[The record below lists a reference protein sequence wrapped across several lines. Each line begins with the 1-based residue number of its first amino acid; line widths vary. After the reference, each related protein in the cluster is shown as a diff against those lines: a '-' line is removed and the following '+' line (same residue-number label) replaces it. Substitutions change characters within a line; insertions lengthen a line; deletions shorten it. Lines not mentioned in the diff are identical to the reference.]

1 MRRSTVTAEGE
12 SNTFG
17 TACTSTVGLKLSL
30 SQPSGPIGWS
40 ELSWLTKLA
49 LSNVDGFCH
58 ELARTVVVS
67 GPVRTEASSRTVA
80 VRTLKPNRA
89 GTPGGVSRLYTAAN
103 RSPKIDVCSTL
114 TPTADSSGHAPE
126 LSDMNVAIGHFGVAL
141 GSPTS
146 PGGRSTWTSL

>member
-67 GPVRTEASSRTVA
+67 GPLHSVGLVRNARCGA
-80 VRTLKPNRA
+80 CDGQRLPDGPPNSCSHWPRSPSWLESA
-89 GTPGGVSRLYTAAN
+89 GTPQKVSTVPVTGNPCDELRMLIV
-103 RSPKIDVCSTL
+103 SP
-114 TPTADSSGHAPE
+114 
-126 LSDMNVAIGHFGVAL
+126 
-141 GSPTS
+141 
-146 PGGRSTWTSL
+146 